1 MVSAAGISVISSRT
15 IRTAG
20 SASTACVTPSAKCIR
35 STARQAPAGTRVA
48 SATRMTSEPRRRI
61 SSLSSPTAVSSVA
74 LRKEFEHT
82 SSARR
87 SVVCASVPRRGRIS
101 WRSTRM
107 PRRASCQ
114 AASQPAS
121 PPPIMVTRSVIIGSG
136 GGGPPRRV
144 PPRGGR
150 LAAAGPPAAPH
161 LRRRAPL
168 GQRRVVAAV
177 AGVDLL
183 LPAAAL
189 LHAAAHGAVALGQLL
204 GHEPRPAAR
213 TGLGQR
219 PVPGHELA
227 RGIAAAAVQELAAP
241 RAALHELALAAAEQA
256 PNARGH
262 GLVEGLHV
270 LALGIARAAEELAVA
285 AEATVHGPAALLAHL
300 VRGLGLDRSDGPV
313 VGALEVHR
321 VLALGVAAAGE
332 ELAPPAPLDDHRLPA
347 LLAHEVG
354 RALLALHVA
363 HQDLGLLEVPG
374 EWPPEATERV
384 DVVLLALL
392 DAVELVLHAGRELDV
407 QYVGERLDQEVGHQ
421 EAQVGRFEAP
431 PVVLDHVL
439 LVEDGAHDAGIG
451 GRAPDALLLE
461 LLDERGLREAGRRL
475 REVLLGDQLEEA
487 QPVALGERR
496 ELALALLLGIA
507 LLVVAALGVDAD
519 EAVEHEDLAGGPEAA
534 GTRLDVHRGGIVDGR
549 FHLARHEAVPDERV
563 ERELVLVEV
572 RRDALG
578 LVLHRGRPDRL
589 VRVLRVLLR
598 AVHLRRLGQV
608 RRAVAALDVVARGGE
623 RFARDARRVGAHVG
637 DEADRALRAEL
648 DAFVEAL
655 RDPHGARGLEA
666 ELARRLLLEARGD
679 EGRRR
684 VAAPF
689 LALDLG
695 DGPVGASEPRE
706 HLVHARLR
714 VEAKA
719 LVVELL
725 ARHLGE
731 PRREGR
737 RLARLEPRLDRPVLL
752 VRERA
757 DLTLVPADDPAGGR
771 PHAARREPAAHL
783 VPEQRREL
791 VADQPVED
799 AARLLRVEA
808 VAVELAGLLE
818 RLEDRLLRDLV
829 EQHAVDVLRPRAELL
844 RDVPGDGF
852 ALAVGVGRQVDVLLV
867 LGRLLDVLEHLRLA
881 LDDVVLGREVAL
893 DVDPELRLGQVH
905 HVADGGLHLVVPPEV
920 LAERLGL
927 GRRLDDDEVL
937 GHVLHAARRRKR
949 LPGSWQTR
957 PRSSSARSVSS
968 AAPGGTA
975 AWRITSSTCRPSGP
989 IAARICRSGALSAAS
1004 AAATRRAASRGS
1016 SSGQS
1021 SSTTSSARVM
1031 SMAPCWISRFGPRCA
1046 ATPTGPGTANT
1057 CRSCSRA

>member
-1 MVSAAGISVISSRT
+1 M
-15 IRTAG
+15 
-20 SASTACVTPSAKCIR
+20 
-35 STARQAPAGTRVA
+35 
-48 SATRMTSEPRRRI
+48 
-61 SSLSSPTAVSSVA
+61 
-74 LRKEFEHT
+74 
-82 SSARR
+82 
-87 SVVCASVPRRGRIS
+87 
-101 WRSTRM
+101 
-107 PRRASCQ
+107 
-114 AASQPAS
+114 
-121 PPPIMVTRSVIIGSG
+121 MVTRSVIAGSR

-150 LAAAGPPAAPH
+150 LAAAGPPAAAH

-189 LHAAAHGAVALGQLL
+189 LHAAAHGAVALGELL

-219 PVPGHELA
+219 PVPCHELA
-227 RGIAAAAVQELAAP
+227 RGIAAAAVEELAAP

-256 PNARGH
+256 PHARRH

-285 AEATVHGPAALLAHL
+285 AEAHLHGAAALLAHL
-300 VRGLGLDRSDGPV
+300 AGGLGLDRPDGPV
-313 VGALEVHR
+313 VGAPEVLR

-332 ELAPPAPLDDHRLPA
+332 ELAPPAPLDDHRLAA

-363 HQDLGLLEVPG
+363 HLDLGLLEVLG
-374 EWPPEATERV
+374 ERPPEAAERV
-384 DVVLLALL
+384 DVVLLAFL

-407 QYVGERLDQEVGHQ
+407 QHVGERLDEEVGHQ
-421 EAQVGRFEAP
+421 KAELGRLEAP
-431 PVVLDHVL
+431 LVVLEHVL

-461 LLDERGLREAGRRL
+461 LLHERRLHEAGRRL

-487 QPVALGERR
+487 QAVALGERR
-496 ELALALLLGIA
+496 ELTLALLLGIA

-519 EAVEHEDLAGGPEAA
+519 EAVELEDLAGGPEAA
-534 GTRLDVHRGGIVDGR
+534 GTRLDVHRGGVVDR
-549 FHLARHEAVPDERV
+549 RLHLARHEAVPDERV
-563 ERELVLVEV
+563 ERELVLVQV
-572 RRDALG
+572 GGDALG
-578 LVLHRGRPDRL
+578 LVVHRGGPDRL

-608 RRAVAALDVVARGGE
+608 GRAVAALDVVARGGE
-623 RFARDARRVGAHVG
+623 RLARDARRVGAHVG
-637 DEADRALRAEL
+637 DEADRALGAEL
-648 DAFVEAL
+648 DALVEAL

-684 VAAPF
+684 MAP
-689 LALDLG
+689 ALFAFDLR
-695 DGPVGASEPRE
+695 DRPVGAGEPRE

-714 VEAKA
+714 VEAEA

-725 ARHLGE
+725 APDLGE
-731 PRREGR
+731 TRREGR
-737 RLARLEPRLDRPVLL
+737 RLARLEPGLDRPVLL
-752 VRERA
+752 GREGA
-757 DLTLVPADDPAGGR
+757 DLALALADDADGDR
-771 PHAARREPAAHL
+771 LHAARREPAAHL

-808 VAVELAGLLE
+808 VLVELAGLLE

-829 EQHAVDVLRPRAELL
+829 EQHAMDVLPPRAELL
-844 RDVPGDGF
+844 RDVPGDGL
-852 ALAVGVGRQVDVLLV
+852 ALAVGVRRQVDVLLV
-867 LGRLLDVLEHLRLA
+867 LGGFLDVLEHLRLA

-893 DVDPELRLGQVH
+893 EVDPELRLGQVH
-905 HVADGGLHLVVPPEV
+905 HVADRGLHLVVPPEV
-920 LAERLGL
+920 LAERPGL

-937 GHVLHAARRRKR
+937 GHGLQAARRQKR
-949 LPGSWQTR
+949 LPGSWRTR
-957 PRSSSARSVSS
+957 PSSSSARRVSS

-975 AWRITSSTCRPSGP
+975 AWRMTSSTCRPSGP
-989 IAARICRSGALSAAS
+989 MAARICRSGALSAAS
-1004 AAATRRAASRGS
+1004 ASAARRARSRGS
-1016 SSGQS
+1016 SSGQRS
-1021 SSTTSSARVM
+1021 SMTSLALTTSFA
-1031 SMAPCWISRFGPRCA
+1031 
-1046 ATPTGPGTANT
+1046 
-1057 CRSCSRA
+1057 